1 MNVKVT
7 GSSPVY
13 HPNANDKSDNAKTA
27 KEKGG
32 GESRS
37 TERESAKERSS
48 DASVHKKAKKTKFS
62 ITKISESKI
71 IKWE

>member
-1 MNVKVT
+1 MDVKVT

-37 TERESAKERSS
+37 AKGEPAKERSS
-48 DASVHKKAKKTKFS
+48 DASVHKKAKETKFS
-62 ITKISESKI
+62 ITKISESPT